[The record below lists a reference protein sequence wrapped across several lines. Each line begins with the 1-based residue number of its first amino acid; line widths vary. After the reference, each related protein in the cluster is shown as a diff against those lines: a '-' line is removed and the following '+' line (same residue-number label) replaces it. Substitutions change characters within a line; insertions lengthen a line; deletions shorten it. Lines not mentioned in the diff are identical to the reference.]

1 MLAAD
6 IMSRPVLTVRAD
18 DTVEQAAALLSHKNV
33 TAVPVL
39 DGEGDLIGIV
49 SEGDLLRARVCIEH
63 DGAHAASIVSDAM
76 TRSVV
81 VLPPEADLS
90 EVAEAMLR
98 YNVHSVPIADDRAE
112 VTGIVCRH
120 DLLRAYVRTDDTVQ
134 WDVQH
139 RLDQYSGGRRTWTA
153 TVEQGVV
160 EIDGSYVDEVERRV
174 VEALAR
180 TVGGV
185 SQVKGRMA
193 RLEL

>member
-6 IMSRPVLTVRAD
+6 VMSRPVLTVRAE
-18 DTVEQAAALLSHKNV
+18 DTVEQAAALLSHKDV
-33 TAVPVL
+33 TAAPVL
-39 DGEGDLIGIV
+39 DDEGDLVGIV
-49 SEGDLLRARVCIEH
+49 SEGDLLRARVANGH
-63 DGAHAASIVSDAM
+63 GAHPVTLVADVMS
-76 TRSVV
+76 RSVV

-98 YNVHSVPIADDRAE
+98 YNVHSVPIVDDQAE

-120 DLLRAYVRTDDTVQ
+120 DLLKAYVRTDDTVQ

-139 RLDQYSGGRRTWTA
+139 RLDQYAGGRRRWTV
-153 TVEQGVV
+153 TVERGVV
-160 EIDGSYVDEVERRV
+160 QIDGQYVDDVERRV

-185 SQVKGRMA
+185 SDVNRRLA

>member
-18 DTVEQAAALLSHKNV
+18 DTIEQAAALLSHKNV
-33 TAVPVL
+33 TAAPVL
-39 DGEGDLIGIV
+39 DLEGALIGIV
-49 SEGDLLRARVCIEH
+49 SEGDLLRVRVCIEH
-63 DGAHAASIVSDAM
+63 DGAQAASIVSDVM

-98 YNVHSVPIADDRAE
+98 YNVHSVPIVDDLTE

-139 RLDQYSGGRRTWTA
+139 RLDQYSGGRHTWTA
-153 TVEQGVV
+153 TVEHGVV

-185 SQVKGRMA
+185 SRVKHRMA

>member
-1 MLAAD
+1 MRAAD
-6 IMSRPVLTVRAD
+6 VMSRPVLTVRAD

-33 TAVPVL
+33 TAAPVL
-39 DGEGDLIGIV
+39 DSEGDVIGII
-49 SEGDLLRARVCIEH
+49 SEGDLLRARVATEH
-63 DGAHAASIVSDAM
+63 DGAQSATAVADVMTRTVIALPSDA
-76 TRSVV
+76 
-81 VLPPEADLS
+81 ALS

-98 YNVHSVPIADDRAE
+98 HNVHSVPIVDDGAE
-112 VTGIVCRH
+112 LAGIVCRH

-139 RLDQYSGGRRTWTA
+139 RLDQYAGEQRKWTA
-153 TVEQGVV
+153 TVERGVV
-160 EIDGSYVDEVERRV
+160 EVEGSYVDDVERRV

-185 SQVKGRMA
+185 SQVKRRVA